1 MFQDSE
7 KISAH
12 QALMLVL
19 SSGLGNI
26 YVIISSTAV
35 DKAGR
40 DGWISVLIG
49 YFLAL
54 LVGIAFLRLGTRFP
68 TKTIVQYCP
77 IVLGKFLGKIYGLVY
92 ILVMWSMSIVILR
105 EAIELLRLVLPLTPP
120 IMASSVLFISLNVY
134 VLMKGF
140 EVYARTTEIFVLIA
154 IVFIIALIVF
164 SIPDSN
170 LKHLTPMLEE
180 GVIPVLKAI
189 PTQCSYGLE
198 TILFMALWLPCL
210 NNKKEARKA
219 MILGLSLSGILLTLS
234 VIVTIA
240 FLDVEMTLSSV
251 YPTFY
256 MSAYTQVG
264 RFFTG
269 LEVIFM
275 LAWVVSSYMQLS
287 VFLYPSVIGLAQW
300 LNMKD
305 YKIIIV
311 PMAIITVILV
321 HFGPNNVI
329 KALKFDEFISTYIKL
344 PTALFIIVIWI
355 VAVIRKLNDSKI

>member
-40 DGWISVLIG
+40 DGWIAVLIG

-54 LVGIAFLRLGTRFP
+54 VVGMAFLRLGTRFP
-68 TKTIVQYCP
+68 TKTIVEYCP
-77 IVLGKFLGKIYGLVY
+77 IVLGKFLGKIYGLIY
-92 ILVMWSMSIVILR
+92 ILVMWSMAIVVLR
-105 EAIELLRLVLPLTPP
+105 EMIELVRLILPLTPP
-120 IMASSVLFISLNVY
+120 IMVVAVLFMYLNIY
-134 VLMKGF
+134 ALMKGF

-154 IVFIIALIVF
+154 ITFIIVLIVF
-164 SIPDSN
+164 SIPNSN
-170 LKHLTPMLEE
+170 FKYLTPILEK
-180 GVIPVLKAI
+180 GVMPVLRAI

-198 TILFMALWLPCL
+198 TILFIAIWLPYL
-210 NNKKEARKA
+210 NSKKEAKKA
-219 MILGLSLSGILLTLS
+219 LLFGLSLSGILLTLC
-234 VIVTIA
+234 VIITIA

-251 YPTFY
+251 YPAFY
-256 MSAYTQVG
+256 MSAYIQIG

-269 LEVIFM
+269 IEVIFM
-275 LAWVVSSYMQLS
+275 LAWIVSSYMQIS
-287 VFLYPSVIGLAQW
+287 VFFYPSVIGLAQW

-305 YKIIIV
+305 YKILIA
-311 PMAIITVILV
+311 PMAISTIILL
-321 HFGPNNVI
+321 HYGPNNIV
-329 KALKFDEFISTYIKL
+329 KTLKFDHFISTYIKL
-344 PTALFIIVIWI
+344 PLALFIIIIWI

>member
-40 DGWISVLIG
+40 DGWIAVLIG

-92 ILVMWSMSIVILR
+92 ILVMWSMAIVVLR
-105 EAIELLRLVLPLTPP
+105 EMIELIRLILPLTPP
-120 IMASSVLFISLNVY
+120 IKVMAVLFMYLNIY
-134 VLMKGF
+134 ALMKGF

-154 IVFIIALIVF
+154 ITFIIVIIVF
-164 SIPDSN
+164 SIPNSN
-170 LKHLTPMLEE
+170 FKYLTPIFEE
-180 GVIPVLKAI
+180 GVMPVLRAI

-210 NNKKEARKA
+210 NNKKEAKKA
-219 MILGLSLSGILLTLS
+219 VLLGLSLSGILLTLS

-240 FLDVEMTLSSV
+240 LLGVEMTLSYV
-251 YPTFY
+251 YPVFY
-256 MSAYTQVG
+256 MSSYIQIG

-269 LEVIFM
+269 IEAIFM
-275 LAWVVSSYMQLS
+275 LAWIVSSYMQIS
-287 VFLYPSVIGLAQW
+287 VFFYPSVVGLAQW

-305 YKIIIV
+305 YKILIV
-311 PMAIITVILV
+311 PMAIITIISV
-321 HFGPNNVI
+321 HYGPNNMV
-329 KALKFDEFISTYIKL
+329 KTLKYDEFISTYIKL

-355 VAVIRKLNDSKI
+355 AAVIRKLNDSKI